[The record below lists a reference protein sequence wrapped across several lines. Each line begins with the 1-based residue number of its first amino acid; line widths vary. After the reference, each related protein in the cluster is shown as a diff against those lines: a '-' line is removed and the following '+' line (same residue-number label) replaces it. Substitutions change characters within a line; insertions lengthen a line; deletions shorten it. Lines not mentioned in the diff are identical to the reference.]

1 MERLP
6 EIIKD
11 NNPLSDKLHGELMK
25 MAKKDAGYRAT
36 QWIHLSDAVERGTVS
51 PMEAYDAIKLGYCPE
66 VLKIRKSRYYHLM

>member
-6 EIIKD
+6 EIIKN
-11 NNPLSDKLHGELMK
+11 NNPLSDKLHDELMK

-66 VLKIRKSRYYHLM
+66 NLKVRKSRYYHLM